1 MLVADYK
8 PYAPYWAGC
17 RFLKYPEMGGALE
30 YALWARNQGV
40 DYLVVNVQTVRQY
53 LPGLDGLLV
62 SPLAPE
68 LADKLELA
76 HTCFYERVGDNTV
89 VYRVKR

>member
-1 MLVADYK
+1 MADYK
-8 PYAPYWAGC
+8 PYAAYWAGC
-17 RFLKYPEMGGALE
+17 RFLKYPDLGSAAE
-30 YALWARNQGV
+30 YALWARNHDI

-68 LADKLELA
+68 LASGLELVQ
-76 HTCFYERVGDNTV
+76 TFFYDRVGDNTV
-89 VYRVKR
+89 VYRVVR